1 MSKQDSLDELLK
13 KLESD
18 SMDTVDLLQQIGEKI
33 LTEYV
38 IQVQD
43 VIVEP
48 IWIEAYYY
56 NERRGFKDPFVH
68 RDERQKKMDVLYFHH
83 KTDDQRNG
91 VDICL
96 SPEDKDFYCSFLLKY
111 SLVDG
116 ALRSQSQLSPLI
128 REKYTEDSPVLVPRT
143 RSSDI
148 IACTKR
154 IGLKINSKDPLKA
167 EKERYKDLEL
177 AVVRDFD
184 KDFES
189 ISKLP
194 SRESLTRNY
203 LVKMKSSDE
212 EWKKKSREILG
223 YCMSKKNK

>member
-1 MSKQDSLDELLK
+1 MSKQESLDELLK

-18 SMDTVDLLQQIGEKI
+18 SMDTVDLLQQIGKKI
-33 LTEYV
+33 LTEYI

-56 NERRGFKDPFVH
+56 NERKGFKDPFVH
-68 RDERQKKMDVLYFHH
+68 RDVRQKKMDMLYFHH

-96 SPEDKDFYCSFLLKY
+96 SPEDNDYYLSFLLKY

-116 ALRSQSQLSPLI
+116 VLRSQSQLSPLI

-143 RSSDI
+143 RPDGI

-154 IGLKINSKDPLKA
+154 IGLNIKPDDSLKT
-167 EKERYKDLEL
+167 EKKKYKDLEL

-184 KDFES
+184 KVFES

-194 SRESLTRNY
+194 SRESLTANY
-203 LVKMKSSDE
+203 LLGCSVE
-212 EWKKKSREILG
+212 EWEKRSREILG